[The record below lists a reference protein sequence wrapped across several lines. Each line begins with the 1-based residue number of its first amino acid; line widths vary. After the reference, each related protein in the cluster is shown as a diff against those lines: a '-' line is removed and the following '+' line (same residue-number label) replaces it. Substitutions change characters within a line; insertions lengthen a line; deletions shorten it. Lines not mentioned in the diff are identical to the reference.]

1 LRVARR
7 MSRTTRS
14 AGVFGVKAEDF
25 WLIFTPWRSR

>member
-14 AGVFGVKAEDF
+14 AGAFAAAVEDF
-25 WLIFTPWRSR
+25 WPISTPGRLR